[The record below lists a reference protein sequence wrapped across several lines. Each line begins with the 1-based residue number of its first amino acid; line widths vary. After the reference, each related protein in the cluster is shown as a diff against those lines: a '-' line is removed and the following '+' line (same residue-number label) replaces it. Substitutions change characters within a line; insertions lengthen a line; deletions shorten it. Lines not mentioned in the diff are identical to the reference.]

1 MQTET
6 MTPTVNKYIKADTR
20 IVNTVYET
28 NNHDM
33 FKKIIG
39 NRDISRLNINRLK
52 RSFAEKQL
60 QVPLI
65 VNELSQVIDG
75 QHRLEVCRELGLP
88 VHYIQVDGYTLEDV
102 MRANSISRQ
111 WNLNDCVDSYCDLG
125 NVNYKTYRDFKNK
138 YKFGHC
144 ESQIL
149 IGIKGDNKGRAE
161 LFRTGNMAIGNVIK
175 GSERAE
181 MIHAVKPYY
190 NGFKRRNFV
199 KAMINLFDHPEF
211 NHKVFIR
218 KLSLQSM
225 ALQDQ
230 ARVDQY
236 KLSFSNMFYETN
248 QARVDQYIQNIE
260 IIYNYR
266 NRSRVRFL

>member
-6 MTPTVNKYIKADTR
+6 ITPTLTPPPISKTYINPDVS

-28 NNHDM
+28 RNHNI
-33 FKKIIG
+33 FGKVIG

-52 RSFAEKQL
+52 RSFEEKQL

-65 VNELSQVIDG
+65 VNELYQVIDG
-75 QHRLEVCRELGLP
+75 QHRLEVCRELKLP
-88 VHYIQVDGYTLEDV
+88 ITFIVVDGYTLEDV
-102 MRANSISRQ
+102 QRINSISRQ
-111 WNLNDCVDSYCDLG
+111 WNIDDCVDSYCDLG
-125 NVNYKTYRDFKNK
+125 NGNYMAYREFKNK
-138 YKFGHC
+138 FNFGHC
-144 ESQIL
+144 ESKL
-149 IGIKGDNKGRAE
+149 LLGIGDEHSKSSEWFKMGRMIVKNSHIAD
-161 LFRTGNMAIGNVIK
+161 
-175 GSERAE
+175 GSRKAE
-181 MIHAVKPYY
+181 MIYAVEPYY

-199 KAMINLFDHPEF
+199 KAMALLFKDSKF
-211 NHKVFIR
+211 NHRTFIR

-236 KLSFSNMFYETN
+236 
-248 QARVDQYIQNIE
+248 VQNIE

-266 NRSRVRFL
+266 SRNRVRFL

>member
-28 NNHDM
+28 NNHNM

-39 NRDISRLNINRLK
+39 NRDLSKLNINRLK

-65 VNELSQVIDG
+65 INELSQVIDG

-102 MRANSISRQ
+102 MRVNSISRQ

-125 NVNYKTYRDFKNK
+125 NVNYKAYRDFKNK

-144 ESQIL
+144 ESQLL
-149 IGIKGDNKGRAE
+149 IGIRGNNKERAE
-161 LFRTGNMAIGNVIK
+161 LFRTGKMAIGNVVK

-190 NGFKRRNFV
+190 NGFRRRNFV
-199 KAMINLFDHPEF
+199 RAMINLFDHPMF

-236 KLSFSNMFYETN
+236 
-248 QARVDQYIQNIE
+248 IQNIE